1 MPQADNP
8 PPPSPPGADPETQRE
23 LWNLAVEAIGG
34 ISETARRLGVTVR
47 TMRALCSGERAI
59 HDGFLRDIS
68 AELVKQASHC
78 RDLERHLSPA
88 FTANLTPRQLAPP
101 AQGQHSRYD
110 RREQGEN

>member
-1 MPQADNP
+1 MPQAANP
-8 PPPSPPGADPETQRE
+8 PPPPHADPEAQRL
-23 LWNLAVEAIGG
+23 LWSRAVTALGG

-68 AELVKQASHC
+68 AELVKQAAHC

-88 FTANLTPRQLAPP
+88 FAANLTARQLAPP

-110 RREQGEN
+110 RREQGES